1 MWVFFLV
8 RPAYISC
15 SIPETI
21 KKEPLHLTYVTPQ
34 KKGKK
39 RKTPFYPSSS
49 FLHWCLGKKEQAEAP
64 GPDPFTHLQWVRV
77 SRSKSVVR
85 KRSCLEEAD
94 GWLQKQHLPLWMEAA
109 LRHPTSNRAP
119 QRWCLDL
126 VWGCRTRHKSA
137 TPPSS
142 FRTHEEVM
150 KQWREKV
157 KGCCIFIHVG
167 SFACFTS

>member
-1 MWVFFLV
+1 MTWARAEMGVLLLV

-39 RKTPFYPSSS
+39 GKHHSVPPPLSSIDV
-49 FLHWCLGKKEQAEAP
+49 WGEKKEQAEAP
-64 GPDPFTHLQWVRV
+64 VPDPFTHFQWVRV
-77 SRSKSVVR
+77 SRSKSVAR

-109 LRHPTSNRAP
+109 LRHAAQTSNP
-119 QRWCLDL
+119 QP
-126 VWGCRTRHKSA
+126 SA
-137 TPPSS
+137 SEVVSEPGPGLQNQTQVCYTPQL
-142 FRTHEEVM
+142 F
-150 KQWREKV
+150 
-157 KGCCIFIHVG
+157 
-167 SFACFTS
+167 